1 MTYLIQT
8 IGSGILT
15 GLIYALL
22 GLCIVLIF
30 KVSRAF
36 NFAIGQFMVI
46 GLFYTMFVALNL
58 PLPIALPLGL
68 IAAGGVGALVER
80 ITIKPLLGKD
90 PILMT
95 KVTLGLYLFL
105 SAFLN
110 FTLIHT
116 GSPGWQPLGL
126 PDITLESGGFL
137 YLSERIWAAI
147 LSLST
152 FGLIMFALYGTRWGL
167 AIRAVSE
174 NQIKAMAFGINA
186 RFILLITWAVSA
198 GCIAVAGI
206 MISDFGILS
215 VSSAPV
221 GFRAIPVVIIGGIDS
236 IGGALIAGIMI
247 GIFEGLVFAYIEPL
261 GLIGFKD
268 ASIYILM
275 LVVLFIRPY
284 GLFGTARIERV

>member
-8 IGSGILT
+8 IGSGVLT

-46 GLFYTMFVALNL
+46 GAYLFYTMFVAFNL

-68 IAAGGVGALVER
+68 LAAGGVGALVER

-116 GSPGWQPLGL
+116 DPPAGSRWGCRTSHWNLEVSCIYPG
-126 PDITLESGGFL
+126 ESGLQF
-137 YLSERIWAAI
+137 YL
-147 LSLST
+147 
-152 FGLIMFALYGTRWGL
+152 
-167 AIRAVSE
+167 
-174 NQIKAMAFGINA
+174 
-186 RFILLITWAVSA
+186 
-198 GCIAVAGI
+198 
-206 MISDFGILS
+206 
-215 VSSAPV
+215 
-221 GFRAIPVVIIGGIDS
+221 
-236 IGGALIAGIMI
+236 
-247 GIFEGLVFAYIEPL
+247 
-261 GLIGFKD
+261 
-268 ASIYILM
+268 
-275 LVVLFIRPY
+275 
-284 GLFGTARIERV
+284 